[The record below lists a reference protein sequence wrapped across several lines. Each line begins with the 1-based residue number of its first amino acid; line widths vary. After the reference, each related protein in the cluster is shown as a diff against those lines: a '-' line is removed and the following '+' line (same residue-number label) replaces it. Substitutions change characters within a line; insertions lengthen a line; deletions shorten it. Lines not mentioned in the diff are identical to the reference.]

1 VSVNVA
7 ITSPVYT
14 RIPGAFSWAVADPA
28 AWVFGVVVNSYVIS
42 RNIDERSPNF
52 GASGA
57 IVYRVLT
64 WVLLE
69 VLSRAAR
76 ERAVRETP

>member
-1 VSVNVA
+1 MNVDA
-7 ITSPVYT
+7 QQRFGRP
-14 RIPGAFSWAVADPA
+14 DPP

-42 RNIDERSPNF
+42 RNIHESSPNF

-64 WVLLE
+64 GVLRE
-69 VLSRAAR
+69 VLFRAAS
-76 ERAVRETP
+76 ERAVREDP